1 MRPLTAQTS
10 RGPSRIALVV
20 AFLVAAAGLQA
31 GLTGAAVA
39 ATPTATTLSV
49 DPPLP
54 AENLYVEDEF
64 GSRVL
69 KFPVGGGS
77 PTTFR
82 SGQLDRVAF
91 DSAGDMFIAE
101 CENDQVSVI
110 AANGEP
116 EGTVGEELL
125 CPDGVAVDAAGD
137 VFILEHESHETN
149 FSGGQIVEV
158 PEGFG
163 IQTVVAEELHKPL
176 AIAVDAVGDLFIG
189 TLKNLD
195 EIPAGSSGLHHIASG
210 STQNMAVDA
219 AGDLFAA
226 VDNDVEEFPA
236 GGGSKKLVT
245 GKDCNGVAVDAAG
258 NVFFT
263 VQPAQ
268 EDPGGWL
275 IELPAGGG
283 PEIELDT
290 HLEYP
295 DHVAV
300 EPAVAHAI
308 AGLPVTLRASVQPE
322 SPREA
327 SPPTGTV
334 TFSDGGRTLG
344 TAQLSGTFPD
354 TATLTTSALTEGTA
368 QLTAT
373 YEGDASN
380 AASLPSGPIPV
391 VLSRRPTA
399 TTLTSSPA
407 PPPDL
412 LIADSGDNRVVRE
425 PAGGGAQ
432 TTVGSELSNPLG
444 VAVDAEGDVF
454 IADEGNHRVVKVP
467 AGGGPQTT
475 VGSEVSPDGVAVDA
489 SGDVFIADT
498 GNNRVVEVPAGGG
511 PQTTVG
517 SGLANP
523 DGVAVDA
530 VGDVFIADTGNNRV
544 VEVPTGG
551 RPQVT
556 VGSGLASPS
565 GVAVDASG
573 DVFIADTL
581 NNRVVEVPAGGG
593 SQTTVGSGLS
603 SPSGVAVDASGDVF
617 IADTGNDR
625 VVEVPAGGG
634 PQVTVDS
641 ELEGPFGVAVDASAA
656 TSSALGAPLSLQAT
670 VQSSPVEGSDPPT
683 GTVTFSRSGSKL
695 GTATLSGTI
704 PDTATLT
711 TSRLGAGT
719 HHLTATYGGDVT
731 NSPSPISVP
740 ITVVVTG
747 NPTGTTLSVVPA
759 PEPDLFVAD
768 LGDENVQEVPADG
781 GPQTTVGSGL
791 ATPRGVAVDAAGD
804 AFIADTGN
812 DRVLE
817 VPAGGGPQT
826 TVGTGLSEPRA
837 VAVDAAGDVFIADT
851 GNDRVVEVPA
861 GGGQQ
866 STIRAGLSEPKGV
879 AVDAAGDVFIADTL
893 HNEVVEVPAGG
904 GPQITV
910 GSELENPTGLAVDAA
925 GDVFIVD
932 SANARVVEVP
942 AGGGP
947 QTNVGTGLFF
957 PEGVAVDA
965 AGDVFIADRGN
976 EDVVEVPA
984 GGGPQTTVDAELS
997 EPVAVAVD
1005 QPVAET
1011 GGAPVTLRA
1020 TVQSSP
1026 VGSGPATGTVIFS
1039 EGGRTIGTGTLS
1051 GTFPDIATMTT
1062 TTLQD
1067 GTHHLTAS
1075 YGGKATHGAS
1085 QAAPI
1090 TVVVSGT
1097 AVLRVSPG
1105 TLEFGVQRPGTTSGA
1120 QTMTVSNA
1128 GGYPMTVGQIAIEG
1142 TNADQ
1147 FVLAED
1153 ECSGHSVPPGG
1164 ECEVELTF
1172 SPTAVGGQEASVQIP
1187 TTALD
1192 TQIPLTGIGRDPT
1205 GLLSISPG
1213 NLAFGTVQTLTES
1226 PSQTVTVSN
1235 LGDAP
1240 LTLGQLTLAGS
1251 NADQFAV
1258 PGDGC
1263 SGKELAPAASCA
1275 VQVTF
1280 SPTTDGASEATLEI
1294 PSNLTAGKVTVTGTG
1309 ETPSSPPPPSG
1320 PTSPPSGSTSPPPG
1334 SMSPPGAAPQ
1344 SPGPAGPSRPD
1355 LAVAVTGPRQG
1366 VSGGRLTYE
1375 ITVTNKGT
1383 ATATKTALSSR
1394 LKGAGAKI
1402 DTRDGKGCRLGRA
1415 TCELGSLTPGKSAKV
1430 KVTVIA
1436 GRPGRL
1442 TLTAAVRAPGA
1453 TSDQARATTT
1463 IAPDEAHR

>member
-1 MRPLTAQTS
+1 VDDRQGVRVVIRP
-10 RGPSRIALVV
+10 RRIALALAVV
-20 AFLVAAAGLQA
+20 IASAGLQA

-39 ATPTATTLSV
+39 ATPTATTISV

-54 AENLYVEDEF
+54 AENVYVEDS
-64 GSRVL
+64 GNDRVQ
-69 KFPVGGGS
+69 KVPVGGGS

-82 SGQLDRVAF
+82 SGQLNQVAF

-101 CENDQVSVI
+101 CANNQVSVI
-110 AANGEP
+110 AADGEP

-125 CPDGVAVDAAGD
+125 CPHGVAVDAAGD
-137 VFILEHESHETN
+137 VFILEHESEETH

-163 IQTVVAEELHKPL
+163 IQTLVAEELRKPL

-189 TLKNLD
+189 TETHLEEL
-195 EIPAGSSGLHHIASG
+195 PAGSSGLHHIASDL
-210 STQNMAVDA
+210 TTDLAVDA
-219 AGDLFAA
+219 AGDLFA
-226 VDNDVEEFPA
+226 VVNFNVEEFPA
-236 GGGSKKLVT
+236 GGGSKKLT
-245 GKDCNGVAVDAAG
+245 SDMACNGVAVDAAG

-263 VQPAQ
+263 VQPGQ
-268 EDPGGWL
+268 EGPGGWL
-275 IELPAGGG
+275 FELPAGGG
-283 PEIELDT
+283 PEIELDSHFELPNQVT
-290 HLEYP
+290 
-295 DHVAV
+295 V
-300 EPAVAHAI
+300 EPAAAHAI

-334 TFSDGGRTLG
+334 SFSDGGRTLG

-368 QLTAT
+368 HLTAT

-399 TTLTSSPA
+399 TTLTASPA

-412 LIADSGDNRVVRE
+412 LIADSVNNRVVRE
-425 PAGGGAQ
+425 PAGGGPQ

-444 VAVDAEGDVF
+444 VAVDAAGDVF

-489 SGDVFIADT
+489 AGNVFIADT

-511 PQTTVG
+511 PQFTVG

-523 DGVAVDA
+523 NGVAVDA
-530 VGDVFIADTGNNRV
+530 VGDVFIADTGNSRV
-544 VEVPTGG
+544 VEVPSGG
-551 RPQVT
+551 RPQV
-556 VGSGLASPS
+556 
-565 GVAVDASG
+565 
-573 DVFIADTL
+573 
-581 NNRVVEVPAGGG
+581 
-593 SQTTVGSGLS
+593 TVGSGLS
-603 SPSGVAVDASGDVF
+603 SPSGVAVDASGDLFIADTLNNRVVEVPAAGGPQATVGSGLSSPSNVAVDAAGDVF
-617 IADTGNDR
+617 IADTGNSR

-634 PQVTVDS
+634 PQVTVGS
-641 ELEGPFGVAVDASAA
+641 GLEAPFGVAVDAAAA

-670 VQSSPVEGSDPPT
+670 VQSSPPEGSAPPT

-711 TSRLGAGT
+711 TSRLGVGT

-731 NSPSPISVP
+731 NAASPISVP

-759 PEPDLFVAD
+759 PAPDVFVAG
-768 LGDENVQEVPADG
+768 LGNQDVQEIPADG
-781 GPQTTVGSGL
+781 GPQTTVGSGM
-791 ATPRGVAVDAAGD
+791 ATPHGVAVDAAGD

-866 STIRAGLSEPKGV
+866 STIRTGLSEPGGV
-879 AVDAAGDVFIADTL
+879 AVDAAGDIYIADTL
-893 HNEVVEVPAGG
+893 HNEAVEVPADG

-947 QTNVGTGLFF
+947 QTTVGSGLFL

-976 EDVVEVPA
+976 EDVIEVPA

-997 EPVAVAVD
+997 EPVGVAVD

-1039 EGGRTIGTGTLS
+1039 EGGKTIGTGTLS

-1062 TTLQD
+1062 TSLQD

-1085 QAAPI
+1085 HSTPI

-1097 AVLRVSPG
+1097 ALLRVSPG
-1105 TLEFGVQRPGTTSGA
+1105 TMEFGVQRPGTTSGA

-1147 FVLAED
+1147 FVLAD
-1153 ECSGHSVPPGG
+1153 DACSGRSVAPGG
-1164 ECEVELTF
+1164 ECQVQVTF

-1192 TQIPLTGIGRDPT
+1192 TEIPLSGIGRDPT

-1213 NLAFGTVQTLTES
+1213 DLAFGTVQTRTQS

-1235 LGDAP
+1235 DGDAP

-1251 NADQFAV
+1251 NAEQFAIA
-1258 PGDGC
+1258 DDAC
-1263 SGKELAPAASCA
+1263 SGQELAPAASCA
-1275 VQVTF
+1275 VQVAF

-1294 PSNLTAGKVTVTGTG
+1294 PSNIITGKTTIVGTG
-1309 ETPSSPPPPSG
+1309 ETPSS
-1320 PTSPPSGSTSPPPG
+1320 GSI
-1334 SMSPPGAAPQ
+1334 SPPGATLQP
-1344 SPGPAGPSRPD
+1344 SGPAGPSRPD
-1355 LAVAVTGPRQG
+1355 LAVTVAGPRHGVTGR
-1366 VSGGRLTYE
+1366 RLTYE
-1375 ITVTNKGT
+1375 ITVTNEGT
-1383 ATATKTALSSR
+1383 VTATKTTLSSR
-1394 LKGAGAKI
+1394 LKGAGAQI
-1402 DTRDGKGCRLGRA
+1402 AARDGKGCRTDRA
-1415 TCELGSLTPGKSAKV
+1415 TCELGSLAPGRSAKID
-1430 KVTVIA
+1430 VTAVA
-1436 GRPGRL
+1436 RRVGRL
-1442 TLTAAVRAPGA
+1442 TLATTVRSSGA
-1453 TSDQARATTT
+1453 TADQARAKTT
-1463 IAPDEAHR
+1463 IARGDVNR